1 MTMLIEQLAED
12 MMTLGKTERA
22 LLAHRLIESLDD
34 EPDDGTE
41 VEWRQEIDKRCLEI
55 KTGAVVC
62 QPVEDVIT
70 NIRANLKN
78 ARYYSSKS

>member
-12 MMTLGKTERA
+12 LMALGKTDRA

-34 EPDDGTE
+34 EPYDGIE
-41 VEWRQEIDKRCLEI
+41 VEWRQEIDKRCQEI

-62 QPVEDVIT
+62 KPVEEVIT

-78 ARYYSSKS
+78 ARYYSSQG